1 MSVIRSIDMSKDSEV
16 QITLTMSKEEFS
28 LLKQKTDGLLLLP
41 SDAVSLNKKLTTGK
55 LGNSNRIMLPKKLL
69 TSLEI
74 PDPVKK
80 VDSNIFRVDGDVFL
94 LIKLNEAKQ
103 GVPVFGED
111 K

>member
-1 MSVIRSIDMSKDSEV
+1 MSKDSEIQV
-16 QITLTMSKEEFS
+16 TLTMSKEEFA
-28 LLKQKTDGLLLLP
+28 LLKQRTDGLLLLP
-41 SDAVSLNKKLTTGK
+41 SDPVSLSKKLTTGK

-69 TSLEI
+69 TKLEV

-80 VDSNIFRVDGDVFL
+80 VDSSIFRVDGDVFL
-94 LIKLNEAKQ
+94 LIKLNDAKQ